1 MEVENELCESYLD
14 GEMDQRKDW
23 FYDTYDPICT
33 KDLNKFSEGA
43 FKVNP
48 LACFQVN
55 PMSGSLRVA
64 AHKLQVPLEHY

>member
-33 KDLNKFSEGA
+33 KDLN
-43 FKVNP
+43 
-48 LACFQVN
+48 
-55 PMSGSLRVA
+55 
-64 AHKLQVPLEHY
+64 